1 MADRRRTLCFL
12 VTEDWYF
19 VSHRLALAQAAIA
32 RGWRVVVATRVGT
45 HGETI
50 TRAGCELRPL
60 GWRRS
65 RNTPW
70 DHARAL
76 GEIVR
81 LLRDD
86 PPDLLHLV
94 ALKPVVFG
102 AFAARLARRPARVN
116 ALAGLGYAFS
126 SGALR
131 ARVLRAFLGPLLRVA
146 LAGEDQVTIVQNR
159 ADRDVIVGNRLV
171 DPAHVRLIRGAGV
184 DPAEFAGPRT
194 PTDPPIVVMISR
206 MLWDKGVG
214 RFVDAARALR
224 ARGSPAR
231 FVLVGAP
238 DPDNPGSVPL
248 AQLEEWR
255 AHGPVEW
262 WGHRPDIAAVLAGA
276 SVFCLPT
283 EYGEGI
289 PRSLL
294 EAAAAGLAIIA
305 TDQAGCR
312 EVVADGESGLLIPPG
327 DPAGLCGALER
338 VIDDAALRA
347 RLGASARIRI
357 ADGFTLP
364 QVIGETLDVYES
376 LRRPA
381 R

>member
-1 MADRRRTLCFL
+1 MSRRPTLCFL

-19 VSHRLALAQAAIA
+19 VSHRLALAEAAIA
-32 RGWRVVVATRVGT
+32 RGWRVVVATRVGA
-45 HGETI
+45 HAGAI

-60 GWRRS
+60 RWHRS
-65 RNTPW
+65 RNNPW
-70 DHARAL
+70 SHAGAL
-76 GEIVR
+76 LEITR
-81 LLRDD
+81 FLRDD

-126 SGALR
+126 SDATR
-131 ARVLRAFLGPLLRVA
+131 ARVLRTILRPLLRFA
-146 LAGEDQVTIVQNR
+146 LGGPDQVTIVQNR
-159 ADRDVIVGNRLV
+159 ADRDVIIGNRLV
-171 DPAHVRLIRGAGV
+171 APAQVRLIRGAGV
-184 DPAEFAGPRT
+184 DPAEYAARAPVE
-194 PTDPPIVVMISR
+194 PPIVVMISR

-214 RFVDAARALR
+214 RFVEAARALR
-224 ARGSPAR
+224 AAGVTAR

-248 AQLEEWR
+248 AQLEAWR

-262 WGHRPDIAAVLAGA
+262 WGHRADIPAVLAEA

-294 EAAAAGLAIIA
+294 EASAAGLAIVA

-312 EVVADGESGLLIPPG
+312 EVVEDGVSGLLVPPG
-327 DPAGLCGALER
+327 DPAALRAALER
-338 VIDDAALRA
+338 VAGDAPLRA
-347 RLGASARIRI
+347 RLGERARARI
-357 ADGFTLP
+357 AEGFTLA

-376 LRRPA
+376 LRHPTP
-381 R
+381 